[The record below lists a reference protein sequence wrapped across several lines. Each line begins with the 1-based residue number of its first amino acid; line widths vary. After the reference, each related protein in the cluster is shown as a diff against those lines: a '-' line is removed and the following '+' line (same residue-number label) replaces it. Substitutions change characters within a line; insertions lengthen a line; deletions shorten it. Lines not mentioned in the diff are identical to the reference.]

1 MSNLFI
7 GYFRAFTDS
16 KSIIML
22 STISKIFSL
31 LPEKNNLDFETRGVS
46 FPKNIDIVPA
56 YGLKIGILV
65 DINKD
70 LPHYHS
76 QPH

>member
-1 MSNLFI
+1 
-7 GYFRAFTDS
+7 
-16 KSIIML
+16 ML

-56 YGLKIGILV
+56 YGLKIGIGFKIGGSWGV
-65 DINKD
+65 GGQ
-70 LPHYHS
+70 S
-76 QPH
+76 